1 MVGKVLDY
9 EAKRIYNQGRKE
21 GEEEAWIE
29 GWIEGWKKGWEE
41 GWREGWKM
49 GKEQGQME
57 TLIAMIRINRLTLQE
72 AAKIAGVTEEVFRER
87 AGDLL

>member
-9 EAKRIYNQGRKE
+9 EAKRIYKQGCKE
-21 GEEEAWIE
+21 GEEK
-29 GWIEGWKKGWEE
+29 GWKKGQ
-41 GWREGWKM
+41 K
-49 GKEQGQME
+49 QGQME

-87 AGDLL
+87 GKAMKETSKDLK

>member
-9 EAKRIYNQGRKE
+9 EAKRIYNQGCKE
-21 GEEEAWIE
+21 GEEK
-29 GWIEGWKKGWEE
+29 GWKKGQKQ
-41 GWREGWKM
+41 GQKQGQK
-49 GKEQGQME
+49 KGQME

-87 AGDLL
+87 GKAMKETSKDLK

>member
-21 GEEEAWIE
+21 GKEEA
-29 GWIEGWKKGWEE
+29 
-41 GWREGWKM
+41 WKM
-49 GKEQGQME
+49 GKKQGQME

-87 AGDLL
+87 GKAVNYPPLNPFGI

>member
-9 EAKRIYNQGRKE
+9 EAKRIYKQGCKE
-21 GEEEAWIE
+21 GEEK
-29 GWIEGWKKGWEE
+29 GWKKGQKQ
-41 GWREGWKM
+41 GQK
-49 GKEQGQME
+49 QGQME

-87 AGDLL
+87 GKAMKETSKDLK

>member
-9 EAKRIYNQGRKE
+9 EAKRIYNQGRKK
-21 GEEEAWIE
+21 GEEK
-29 GWIEGWKKGWEE
+29 GWKKGQKH
-41 GWREGWKM
+41 GQKQGQK
-49 GKEQGQME
+49 QGQME

-87 AGDLL
+87 ARDLLGTNM

>member
-9 EAKRIYNQGRKE
+9 EAKRIYNQGRKK
-21 GEEEAWIE
+21 GEEK
-29 GWIEGWKKGWEE
+29 GWKKGQKH
-41 GWREGWKM
+41 GQK
-49 GKEQGQME
+49 QGQME

-87 AGDLL
+87 ARDLLGTNM